1 MSQEGE
7 KPVAAADST
16 PTIEPAVD
24 TATPAAVTETKP
36 TPA

>member
-16 PTIEPAVD
+16 PTVEPPAD
-24 TATPAAVTETKP
+24 TATPA
-36 TPA
+36 